1 MHVYIYLC
9 ALHMQTP
16 LLQTQT
22 TYCCCFLLHAY
33 IHINSKKE
41 PTLSDYEINN
51 SYIIQ
56 IYIECLGVG
65 T

>member
-1 MHVYIYLC
+1 MCISTYVRFIC
-9 ALHMQTP
+9 RP
-16 LLQTQT
+16 LYFKLKLPTVAV
-22 TYCCCFLLHAY
+22 FLLHAY
-33 IHINSKKE
+33 IYINSKKE

>member
-1 MHVYIYLC
+1 MCASYADPFTSNSNYL
-9 ALHMQTP
+9 
-16 LLQTQT
+16 LLL
-22 TYCCCFLLHAY
+22 FLLHAY

-56 IYIECLGVG
+56 IYIECLGVD

>member
-1 MHVYIYLC
+1 MYASYADPFTSNSNYL
-9 ALHMQTP
+9 
-16 LLQTQT
+16 LLLF
-22 TYCCCFLLHAY
+22 FLLHAY
-33 IHINSKKE
+33 IYINSKKE